1 MRDHLPGLRRAAK
14 FDIVAAAA
22 TFVVSFFM
30 KDRLPGRDAIL
41 EPLLQEPIQ
50 TDADLPGPFDVT
62 RKGMTYTVEPL
73 FNYEL
78 WGMIVSYHH
87 ANSFVDISH
96 EAWNDYI
103 NVKDICVLWGKN
115 LETAVYSRMKF
126 KNRDFTCF
134 YTYPDEETGRIFSE
148 NCLSNN
154 HLLPADSLVAGAIM
168 RARKGDQVRL
178 KGWLVNYG
186 IKDSPS
192 KRLTSTTRR
201 DRGNGACETVFVNEF
216 EVLRSAN
223 SGWRALHKLSLV
235 LMVLSAAF
243 LIFGSGPPQL
253 PD

>member
-1 MRDHLPGLRRAAK
+1 MNSLREIRRPAK
-14 FDIVAAAA
+14 FVLAAAA
-22 TFVVSFFM
+22 VAFALSFFM
-30 KDRLPGRDAIL
+30 KDRLPGRDDIL
-41 EPLLQEPIQ
+41 PELLQNPDQ
-50 TDADLPGPFDVT
+50 TKGDLPDSFDVT
-62 RKGMTYTVEPL
+62 RKGVVYTVTPL

-96 EAWNDYI
+96 EAWNDSI

-134 YTYPDEETGRIFSE
+134 YAYPDQETGRIFSE

-154 HLLPADSLVAGAIM
+154 HLLPADTIVSGIIM
-168 RARKGDQVRL
+168 GARKGDQVHF

-186 IKDSPS
+186 IKDSPN
-192 KRLTSTTRR
+192 KRLTSTTRK
-201 DRGNGACETVFVNEF
+201 DRGDGACETVFINEF
-216 EVLRSAN
+216 EILRAAN
-223 SGWRALHKLSLV
+223 SGWRALHKLSLGLIV
-235 LMVLSAAF
+235 VCAAF
-243 LIFGSGPPQL
+243 LIFGSRPPQG